1 MISNGFICP
10 IVLKFGDLQVIPD
23 RAGSC
28 LSILMVIIFPLVAE
42 FEKAYDTPLHLS
54 FLER

>member
-1 MISNGFICP
+1 MRNRSICP
-10 IVLKFGDLQVIPD
+10 IVLKFGNLQVIPD
-23 RAGSC
+23 HAGSG